1 MKPFGL
7 FLFLKNEGK
16 IGEFPRNLRLEVV
29 NRILELISELKAM
42 TAKDGMLSKE
52 HLKRELELYQK
63 EYEYIKYTLKWQP
76 NEEN

>member
-16 IGEFPRNLRLEVV
+16 IGEFPRNLRSEVV
-29 NRILELISELKAM
+29 KRILELIAELQTM
-42 TAKDGMLSKE
+42 IAKDGVLSKE
-52 HLKRELELYQK
+52 HLKRELELYQQ
-63 EYEYIKYTLKWQP
+63 EYNYIKCTLKWQQ

>member
-16 IGEFPRNLRLEVV
+16 IGEFPRNLRQEIVT
-29 NRILELISELKAM
+29 RILQLISELQEM
-42 TAKDGMLSKE
+42 IAKDGVLSKE
-52 HLKRELELYQK
+52 HLKRELELYQN
-63 EYEYIKYTLKWQP
+63 EYNYIKYTLRWQQ